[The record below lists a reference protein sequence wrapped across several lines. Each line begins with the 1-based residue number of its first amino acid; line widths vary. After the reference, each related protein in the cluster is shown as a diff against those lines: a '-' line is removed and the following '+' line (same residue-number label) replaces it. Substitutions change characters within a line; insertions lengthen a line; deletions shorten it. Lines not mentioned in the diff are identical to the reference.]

1 MRAPRVKVPPFVAV
15 AALLA
20 LGACGGDAESAADDE
35 SLPVL
40 PVAEEPAAPEAP
52 APDPV
57 EVVQAPAGEPAPLAE
72 PAAPAEAAAPR
83 PTPPREAAPRPAP
96 APRRPTPR
104 PAVPAAP
111 EEAVQP
117 EAAPEPEPAPP
128 TVAAGTRVDLRL
140 VGELS
145 TERNAVG
152 DAFEAT
158 VAEDV
163 LAGDGLVL
171 VPAGT
176 AVRGRVIESRESTG
190 RDDPAALGLVVDAL
204 VLHGRT
210 VPVRATVLDV
220 EVEAGTRDSD
230 ARTAAKV
237 GAGAAAGAVVGRIL
251 GKDTRSAVK
260 GAVVGAVAGGA
271 VAAVTRDGHAVAR
284 DGARILL
291 RIDQALV
298 VDR

>member
-20 LGACGGDAESAADDE
+20 LGACGGDAESAADEE

-52 APDPV
+52 VSEPV
-57 EVVQAPAGEPAPLAE
+57 EEPEVPAEVPAPEAE
-72 PAAPAEAAAPR
+72 PAEAAAPR
-83 PTPPREAAPRPAP
+83 PDAAREAAPRPEP

-104 PAVPAAP
+104 PAVPATPEDAVEPAPAP
-111 EEAVQP
+111 E
-117 EAAPEPEPAPP
+117 PP
-128 TVAAGTRVDLRL
+128 TVAAGTQVGLRL

-158 VAEDV
+158 VVEDV

-176 AVRGRVIESRESTG
+176 SVRGRVVESRESTG
-190 RDDPAALGLVVDAL
+190 PDDPAALVLAVDAL

-230 ARTAAKV
+230 TRTAAKV

-271 VAAVTRDGHAVAR
+271 VAAATRDGHAVVR
-284 DGARILL
+284 EGARILL